1 MCLKPVIKSVGG
13 FLWNPSQRT
22 KDAWERNKEIALE
35 VDKSTIKIASEFKKK
50 IIKRKKSVHLFFFII
65 LGFII

>member
-1 MCLKPVIKSVGG
+1 MCLKPVIKSVAG

-50 IIKRKKSVHLFFFII
+50 IKRKKSVYLFFFII